1 LDSLESFQ
9 ELVAIVA
16 AVAVTPEALHPPA
29 DLEPWTAGIMRRLR
43 ALPYRRA
50 AADRDIRLDFLRGWC
65 IFSMVVDHAAG
76 QRSSPIFALTGN
88 GPWPITG
95 AHGFVMLSGVVMGL
109 LYAGIIRKEGERGAL
124 QKLAG
129 RALKLYMVAV
139 ALGLFDIVWTVLPWI
154 GGGGTSFEAIRNV
167 LLLHSGSDDLMT
179 FYFILVI
186 LAGPVLLALHRRL
199 WPLALGTSIAV
210 WLVHNHDE
218 RLLNLPVTYFVPVA
232 DWQLIFV
239 VGLLIGY
246 HREAIG
252 RWLRGPLRTA
262 FIAGVMAIFALTVL
276 MQSNLLFHI
285 VETTP
290 GWLAQVQQDGWQGY
304 DHNPPLHMLL
314 VFGNLTALYYLVS
327 WLWAPL
333 ARVAGWF
340 FIPLGQ
346 AALYVYIVHSLLVF
360 YLLALTPLFGEL
372 QGLWLTVSLL
382 GLMLVIW
389 VMVKKR
395 FLFSIIPR

>member
-1 LDSLESFQ
+1 
-9 ELVAIVA
+9 LVAGAGLIAIVA
-16 AVAVTPEALHPPA
+16 AVAANSDVLSSGAS
-29 DLEPWTAGIMRRLR
+29 LESWTAGVTRRLR

-50 AADRDIRLDFLRGWC
+50 AGERDIRLDFLRGWC

-76 QRSSPIFALTGN
+76 QRGSPIFALTGN

-109 LYAGIIRKEGERGAL
+109 LYAGVIQKEGERGAL

-129 RALKLYMVAV
+129 RALKLYLVAV
-139 ALGLFDIVWTVLPWI
+139 ALGLFDILWSVLPWT
-154 GGGGTSFEAIRNV
+154 GGGSTSIGTILNV

-186 LAGPVLLALHRRL
+186 LAGPVLLALHRRM
-199 WPLALGTSIAV
+199 WPLAAAASVSV

-218 RLLNLPVTYFVPVA
+218 RLLNLPITYFVPVA

-239 VGLLIGY
+239 AGLLIGY

-252 RWLRGPLRTA
+252 RWLRGPVRTG
-262 FIAGVMAIFALTVL
+262 FIAAVMSIFVLTVL
-276 MQSNLLFHI
+276 LQSNLLFHF
-285 VETTP
+285 VDDQP
-290 GWLAQVQQDGWQGY
+290 AWLVQAQQDGWQGY

-314 VFGNLTALYYLVS
+314 VFANLTALYYLAS
-327 WLWAPL
+327 WVWGPL

-340 FIPLGQ
+340 FVPLGQ
-346 AALYVYIVHSLLVF
+346 AALYVYVVHSILVF
-360 YLLALTPLFGEL
+360 YVLALMPLFGEL

-389 VMVKKR
+389 AMVKKR
-395 FLFSIIPR
+395 FLFGFIPR

>member
-1 LDSLESFQ
+1 MRRYSSAVEATPGVLTPP
-9 ELVAIVA
+9 A
-16 AVAVTPEALHPPA
+16 AVESWPVRAMHRLHA
-29 DLEPWTAGIMRRLR
+29 MT
-43 ALPYRRA
+43 YRRA

-76 QRSSPIFALTGN
+76 QRSSPIFAITGN

-109 LYAGIIRKEGERGAL
+109 LYAGVIRKEGERGAL
-124 QKLAG
+124 QKLAS
-129 RALKLYMVAV
+129 RALKLYLVAV
-139 ALGLFDIVWTVLPWI
+139 ALGLFDIVWSLLPWT
-154 GGGGTSFEAIRNV
+154 GGGSTSVEAVLNV
-167 LLLHSGSDDLMT
+167 LLLHAGSDDLMT

-186 LAGPVLLALHRRL
+186 LAGPVLLALHRGL
-199 WPLALGTSIAV
+199 WPLALAASIAV

-218 RLLNLPVTYFVPVA
+218 SLLNLPVTYFVPVA
-232 DWQLIFV
+232 DWQLIFAA
-239 VGLLIGY
+239 GLLIGY

-262 FIAGVMAIFALTVL
+262 FIAIVMTIFALTVVI
-276 MQSNLLFHI
+276 QSNLLFHF

-290 GWLAQVQQDGWQGY
+290 EWLAQVQQDGWQGY

-314 VFGNLTALYYLVS
+314 VFANLAALYYLVS

-346 AALYVYIVHSLLVF
+346 AALYVYIVHTLLVF
-360 YLLALTPLFGEL
+360 YVLALSPLFGEL

-382 GLMLVIW
+382 GLMLLIW
-389 VMVKKR
+389 AMVKKR
-395 FLFSIIPR
+395 FLFAIIPR

>member
-1 LDSLESFQ
+1 
-9 ELVAIVA
+9 LVAGAGLIAIVA
-16 AVAVTPEALHPPA
+16 AVAAGSDVLNPGGG
-29 DLEPWTAGIMRRLR
+29 LESWTAGVMRRVR
-43 ALPYRRA
+43 ALQYRRA
-50 AADRDIRLDFLRGWC
+50 AGERDIRLDFLRGWC

-109 LYAGIIRKEGERGAL
+109 LYAGVIQKEGERGAL

-129 RALKLYMVAV
+129 RALKLYVVAV
-139 ALGLFDIVWTVLPWI
+139 ALGLFDIVWSVLPWT
-154 GGGGTSFEAIRNV
+154 GGGSTSIGTILNV
-167 LLLHSGSDDLMT
+167 VLLHSGSDDLMT

-186 LAGPVLLALHRRL
+186 LAAPVLLALHRKM
-199 WPLALGTSIAV
+199 WPLAAAASVSV

-218 RLLNLPVTYFVPVA
+218 SLLNLPITYFVPVA
-232 DWQLIFV
+232 DWQLLFV
-239 VGLLIGY
+239 AGLLIGY

-252 RWLRGPLRTA
+252 RWLRGPVRTG
-262 FIAGVMAIFALTVL
+262 FIAAVMSILVLTVL
-276 MQSNLLFHI
+276 LQSNLLFQV
-285 VETTP
+285 VETP
-290 GWLAQVQQDGWQGY
+290 PAWLAQVQQDGWQGY

-314 VFGNLTALYYLVS
+314 VFANLTALYYVVS
-327 WLWAPL
+327 WVWAPL
-333 ARVAGWF
+333 ARIAGWF

-360 YLLALTPLFGEL
+360 YVLALTPLFGEL

-389 VMVKKR
+389 AMVKKR
-395 FLFSIIPR
+395 FLFAFIPR